1 MARIQSGGIQVN
13 LQWNSLQEIVG
24 SAVRSLSYL
33 LDKHPL
39 QIDISADLL
48 LYCDSNLI
56 ERVITNLLENA
67 VKYTEFNTRLGLKA
81 TIEKQQIH
89 VEIWDE
95 GNGIPTEQLQIIFN
109 KFSRAVK
116 ESAIPGVGLGL
127 AICSAI
133 IRLHEGSIW
142 AENNEKGGA
151 SFHFVLP
158 LKSLP
163 NIDEIEAN
171 P

>member
-13 LQWNSLQEIVG
+13 LQWNSLQEIAG

-39 QIDISADLL
+39 QIDISANLL

-67 VKYTEFNTRLGLKA
+67 VKYTASNTELGIKA
-81 TIEKQQIH
+81 YTEETKIH
-89 VEIWDE
+89 VEVWDE
-95 GNGIPTEQLQIIFN
+95 GKGIPRDQLQLIFN

-133 IRLHEGSIW
+133 IRLHEGEIW
-142 AENNEKGGA
+142 AENNKKGGA

-158 LKSLP
+158 LKQLP
-163 NIDEIEAN
+163 DIDEIEIKQ
-171 P
+171 